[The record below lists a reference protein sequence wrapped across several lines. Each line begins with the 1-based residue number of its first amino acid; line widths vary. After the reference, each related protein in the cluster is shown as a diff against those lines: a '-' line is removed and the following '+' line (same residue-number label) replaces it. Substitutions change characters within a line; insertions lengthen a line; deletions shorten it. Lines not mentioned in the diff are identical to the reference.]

1 MTGLLVVRAAPVLS
15 FDEHWHHANPTQTY
29 SPLTPKILSKFR
41 IVYTAVSV
49 LRTICHG
56 VKRSVQMSVRSR
68 NTAVGMMLITQS
80 LIEPGKPKNAWRAR
94 VTTNNP
100 P

>member
-1 MTGLLVVRAAPVLS
+1 MGLLVVRAAPVLS
-15 FDEHWHHANPTQTY
+15 FVEHWRYANPTLTY
-29 SPLTPKILSKFR
+29 LPLTPKILSKFR

-56 VKRSVQMSVRSR
+56 VKRSVQMFVRSR

-94 VTTNNP
+94 VAANDSP
-100 P
+100 